1 MDVADKR
8 RFDAVKPLVGGTPLL
23 EIAVRFRGRER
34 KIYAKVK
41 YYKPTGSI
49 KDRVAYHIKKGI

>member
-1 MDVADKR
+1 MDVAAKR

-34 KIYAKVK
+34 ERCMQKR
-41 YYKPTGSI
+41 SI
-49 KDRVAYHIKKGI
+49 TT